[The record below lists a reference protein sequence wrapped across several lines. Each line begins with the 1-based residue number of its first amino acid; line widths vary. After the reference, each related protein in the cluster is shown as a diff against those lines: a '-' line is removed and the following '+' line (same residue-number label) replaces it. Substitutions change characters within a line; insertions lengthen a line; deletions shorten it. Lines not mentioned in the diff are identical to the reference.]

1 MKLRVL
7 GCSGGIGG
15 RQQRTTSFLVDHD
28 ILIDAGTGVTELPIA
43 ELAAIDHVFLS
54 HAHLDHIAALP
65 MMIDTVA
72 DRRDKPLTVYGTEA
86 VLDSLRKHIFNWA
99 IWPDFSVVPTAEQ
112 PFMRYRNIELA
123 ETISLEGRH
132 ISALPADHT
141 VPAVGYRLDSATASL
156 AFSGD
161 TGPCDAFWQALNAI
175 PNLRHL
181 IVECAFP
188 NHEWGLAELSKHYW
202 PDMLAA
208 ELKKLTRPCDI
219 HISHLKPGQ
228 VEVTMEE
235 INRCLQAFSPG
246 MLQNNQILEF

>member
-15 RQQRTTSFLVDHD
+15 RHQRTTSFLVDHD
-28 ILIDAGTGVTELPIA
+28 ILIDAGTGVGELSIA
-43 ELAAIDHVFLS
+43 ELAAIDHVFLT

-72 DRRDKPLTVYGTEA
+72 DRRDTPLTVYATKA
-86 VLDSLRKHIFNWA
+86 VLDSLRQHIFNWA
-99 IWPDFSVVPTAEQ
+99 IWPDFSVVPSAEQ
-112 PFMRYRNIELA
+112 PFMRYRQIDLA
-123 ETISLEGRH
+123 EAVSLGLRQ

-141 VPAVGYRLDSATASL
+141 VPAVGYRLDSGAGSL
-156 AFSGD
+156 VFSGD
-161 TGPCDAFWQALNAI
+161 TGPCEAFWQAVNAI

-188 NHEWGLAELSKHYW
+188 NHEQQLAELSKHYW
-202 PDMLAA
+202 PAGLADQ
-208 ELKKLTRPCDI
+208 LTKLTRPCQI

-228 VEVTMEE
+228 VETTMQEVAH
-235 INRCLQAFSPG
+235 CLKAFSPG
-246 MLQNNQILEF
+246 MLSNDQILAF